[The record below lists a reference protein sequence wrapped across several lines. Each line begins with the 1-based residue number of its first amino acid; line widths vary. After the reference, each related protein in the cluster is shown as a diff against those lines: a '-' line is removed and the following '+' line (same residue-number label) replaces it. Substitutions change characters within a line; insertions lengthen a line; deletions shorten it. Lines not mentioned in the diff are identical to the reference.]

1 MDEFILKLWAMK
13 NCDEFNRESQAEERA
28 TVLAL
33 FAAVTGNVS
42 ILKRQLSQVRYVMY
56 LIKQQATR
64 SSRMETF
71 LLVA

>member
-1 MDEFILKLWAMK
+1 
-13 NCDEFNRESQAEERA
+13 
-28 TVLAL
+28 
-33 FAAVTGNVS
+33 VS